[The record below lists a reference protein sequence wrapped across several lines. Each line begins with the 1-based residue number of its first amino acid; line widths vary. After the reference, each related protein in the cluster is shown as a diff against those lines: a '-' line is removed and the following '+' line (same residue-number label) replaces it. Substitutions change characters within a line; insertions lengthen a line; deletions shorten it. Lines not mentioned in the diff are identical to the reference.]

1 MQKHLIF
8 SRNVNNTAL
17 TNERIQQL
25 APAVFSDTKAHG
37 LSDRYASLNTAQLLP
52 VLADFGYFPMQAAQK
67 KSRKG
72 EAQHS
77 SHMLSFAKTYHT
89 QDIIGDV
96 RPEIILYN
104 SHDGSSSVRL
114 FAGCFRFICSNG
126 IVAGDGFQSRMYHN
140 AKAINGFED
149 MLASTVNSLPLLMER
164 IEKLRSTKLMYG
176 DAVEMARKGVQTRWK
191 MFDETIED
199 IPFGSYAT
207 EKTVRDALTVQ
218 RNEDDY
224 MDAFTVFNRI
234 QEAVVRGNA
243 FVRSLTKANTKHGD
257 TGMMRKARPIS
268 SVSEGIRVNS
278 ELWTMAEDYCGAWV
292 EETIPYGWD
301 VAETAVA

>member
-8 SRNVNNTAL
+8 SRNANNTAL
-17 TNERIQQL
+17 STERIQQL
-25 APAVFSDTKAHG
+25 APAVFSHTKAER
-37 LSDRYASLNTAQLLP
+37 LTDRYASLNTSELLP
-52 VLADFGYFPMQAAQK
+52 IMADYGYFPMQAAQK

-72 EAQHS
+72 ETQHS

-89 QDIIGDV
+89 EEVIGAV

-126 IVAGDGFQSRMYHN
+126 IVAGDGFQSRIYHN
-140 AKAINGFED
+140 VRAITGFED
-149 MLASTVNSLPLLMER
+149 MLRNTVDALPTLMER
-164 IEKLRSTKLMYG
+164 IEKLRQTKLMYSQ
-176 DAVEMARKGVQTRWK
+176 AQAMARAGVQTRWK
-191 MFDETIED
+191 MFDSSITD
-199 IPFGSYAT
+199 MPYSTDDVPFGSYST
-207 EKTVRDALTVQ
+207 EKTVRDALVVQ

-243 FVRSLTKANTKHGD
+243 FVRSVTKANATNG
-257 TGMMRKARPIS
+257 GLMRKARPVN
-268 SVSEGIRVNS
+268 SVSEGIRINS
-278 ELWTMAEDYCGAWV
+278 ELWDIADTVCQEAL
-292 EETIPYGWD
+292 ET
-301 VAETAVA
+301 V

>member
-8 SRNVNNTAL
+8 SRNANNTAL
-17 TNERIQQL
+17 STERVQQL
-25 APAVFSDTKAHG
+25 APAVFSNTKAER
-37 LSDRYASLNTAQLLP
+37 LTNRYASLNTSELLP
-52 VLADFGYFPMQAAQK
+52 IMADYGYFPMQAAQK

-72 EAQHS
+72 ETQHS

-89 QDIIGDV
+89 EEVVGAV

-126 IVAGDGFQSRMYHN
+126 IVAGDGFQSRIYHN
-140 AKAINGFED
+140 ARAITGFED
-149 MLASTVNSLPLLMER
+149 MLRNTVDALPTLMER
-164 IEKLRSTKLMYG
+164 IEKLRQVKLTYSQ
-176 DAVEMARKGVQTRWK
+176 AQAMARAGVQTRWD
-191 MFDETIED
+191 MFNTEELVKQ
-199 IPFGSYAT
+199 PNGVYAT
-207 EKTVRDALTVQ
+207 EATVRDALKVQ

-243 FVRSLTKANTKHGD
+243 FVKSLTEKNNEGI
-257 TGMMRKARPIS
+257 MRKARPIN
-268 SVSEGIRVNS
+268 SVSEGIRINS
-278 ELWTMAEDYCGAWV
+278 ELWDIADTVC
-292 EETIPYGWD
+292 EE
-301 VAETAVA
+301 ALETV

>member
-25 APAVFSDTKAHG
+25 APAVFSSTKADG
-37 LSDRYASLNTAQLLP
+37 LSERYASLNTAQLLP

-149 MLASTVNSLPLLMER
+149 MLASTVDSLPLLMER

-207 EKTVRDALTVQ
+207 EKTVRDALVVQ

-257 TGMMRKARPIS
+257 TGVMRKARPIS

-278 ELWTMAEDYCGAWV
+278 ELWAIADAYSGTAV
-292 EETIPYGWD
+292 EEVVPHGWA

>member
-8 SRNVNNTAL
+8 SRNANNTAL
-17 TNERIQQL
+17 STERVQQL
-25 APAVFSDTKAHG
+25 APAVFSSTKAER
-37 LSDRYASLNTAQLLP
+37 LTNRYASLNTSELLP
-52 VLADFGYFPMQAAQK
+52 IMADYGYFPMQAAQK

-72 EAQHS
+72 ETQHS

-89 QDIIGDV
+89 EEVVGAV

-126 IVAGDGFQSRMYHN
+126 IVAGDGFQSRIQHSVR
-140 AKAINGFED
+140 AITGFED
-149 MLASTVNSLPLLMER
+149 MLRNTVDALPTLMER
-164 IEKLRSTKLMYG
+164 IEKLRQVTLTYSQ
-176 DAVEMARKGVQTRWK
+176 AQAMARAGVQTRWD
-191 MFDETIED
+191 MFNTEELVKQ
-199 IPFGSYAT
+199 PNGVYAT
-207 EKTVRDALTVQ
+207 EATVRDALKVQ

-243 FVRSLTKANTKHGD
+243 FVKSLTEKNNEGI
-257 TGMMRKARPIS
+257 MRKARPIN
-268 SVSEGIRVNS
+268 SVSEGIRINS
-278 ELWTMAEDYCGAWV
+278 ELWDIADTVC
-292 EETIPYGWD
+292 EE
-301 VAETAVA
+301 ALETV

>member
-25 APAVFSDTKAHG
+25 APAVFSSTKADG

-149 MLASTVNSLPLLMER
+149 MLASTVDSLPLLMER

-243 FVRSLTKANTKHGD
+243 FVRSLSKANTKHGD
-257 TGMMRKARPIS
+257 TGVMRKARPIS

>member
-8 SRNVNNTAL
+8 SRNANNTAL
-17 TNERIQQL
+17 STERIQQL
-25 APAVFSDTKAHG
+25 APAVFSSTKAER
-37 LSDRYASLNTAQLLP
+37 LTNRYASLNTSELLP
-52 VLADFGYFPMQAAQK
+52 IMADYGYFPMQAAQK

-72 EAQHS
+72 ETQHS

-89 QDIIGDV
+89 EEVIGAV

-126 IVAGDGFQSRMYHN
+126 IVAGDGFQSRIYHN
-140 AKAINGFED
+140 ARAITGFED
-149 MLASTVNSLPLLMER
+149 MLRNTVDALPTLMER
-164 IEKLRSTKLMYG
+164 IEKLRQTKLLYSQ
-176 DAVEMARKGVQTRWK
+176 AQAMARAGVQTRWD
-191 MFDETIED
+191 MFNTEELVKQ
-199 IPFGSYAT
+199 PNGVYAT
-207 EKTVRDALTVQ
+207 EATVRDALKVQ

-243 FVRSLTKANTKHGD
+243 FVKSLTEKNSEGI
-257 TGMMRKARPIS
+257 MRKARPIN
-268 SVSEGIRVNS
+268 SVSEGIRINS
-278 ELWTMAEDYCGAWV
+278 ELWDIADAVC
-292 EETIPYGWD
+292 EE
-301 VAETAVA
+301 ALETV

>member
-8 SRNVNNTAL
+8 SRNANNTAL
-17 TNERIQQL
+17 STERIQQL
-25 APAVFSDTKAHG
+25 APAVFSSTKAER
-37 LSDRYASLNTAQLLP
+37 LTNRYASLNTSELLP
-52 VLADFGYFPMQAAQK
+52 IMADYGYFPMQAAQK

-72 EAQHS
+72 ETQHS

-89 QDIIGDV
+89 EEVVGAV

-126 IVAGDGFQSRMYHN
+126 IVAGDGFQSRIYHN
-140 AKAINGFED
+140 ARAITGFED
-149 MLASTVNSLPLLMER
+149 MLRNTVDALPTLMER
-164 IEKLRSTKLMYG
+164 IEKLRQVKLLYSQ
-176 DAVEMARKGVQTRWK
+176 AQAMARAGVQTRWD
-191 MFDETIED
+191 MFNTEELVKQ
-199 IPFGSYAT
+199 PNGVYAT
-207 EKTVRDALTVQ
+207 EATVRDALKVQ

-243 FVRSLTKANTKHGD
+243 FVKSLTEKNSEGI
-257 TGMMRKARPIS
+257 MRKARPIN
-268 SVSEGIRVNS
+268 SVSEGIRINS
-278 ELWTMAEDYCGAWV
+278 ELWDIADAVC
-292 EETIPYGWD
+292 EE
-301 VAETAVA
+301 ALETV

>member
-8 SRNVNNTAL
+8 SRNANNTAL

-25 APAVFSDTKAHG
+25 APAVFSSTKAHG
-37 LSDRYASLNTAQLLP
+37 LSERYASLNTAQLLP

-89 QDIIGDV
+89 EDIIGDV

-126 IVAGDGFQSRMYHN
+126 IVAGEGAAGHGDCHGRPESPSRRHN
-140 AKAINGFED
+140 ARVGCE
-149 MLASTVNSLPLLMER
+149 
-164 IEKLRSTKLMYG
+164 
-176 DAVEMARKGVQTRWK
+176 
-191 MFDETIED
+191 
-199 IPFGSYAT
+199 
-207 EKTVRDALTVQ
+207 
-218 RNEDDY
+218 
-224 MDAFTVFNRI
+224 
-234 QEAVVRGNA
+234 
-243 FVRSLTKANTKHGD
+243 NT
-257 TGMMRKARPIS
+257 
-268 SVSEGIRVNS
+268 
-278 ELWTMAEDYCGAWV
+278 
-292 EETIPYGWD
+292 
-301 VAETAVA
+301 

>member
-8 SRNVNNTAL
+8 SRNANNTAL
-17 TNERIQQL
+17 STERIQQL
-25 APAVFSDTKAHG
+25 APAVFSSTKAER
-37 LSDRYASLNTAQLLP
+37 LTNRYASLNTSELLP
-52 VLADFGYFPMQAAQK
+52 IMADYGYFPMQAAQK

-72 EAQHS
+72 ETQHS

-89 QDIIGDV
+89 EEVVGAV

-126 IVAGDGFQSRMYHN
+126 IVAGEGFQSRIYHN
-140 AKAINGFED
+140 ARAITGFED
-149 MLASTVNSLPLLMER
+149 MLRNTVDALPTLMER
-164 IEKLRSTKLMYG
+164 IEKLRQVKLLYSQ
-176 DAVEMARKGVQTRWK
+176 AQAMARAGVQTRWD
-191 MFDETIED
+191 MFNTEELVKQ
-199 IPFGSYAT
+199 PNGVYAT
-207 EKTVRDALTVQ
+207 EATVRDALKVQ

-243 FVRSLTKANTKHGD
+243 FVKSLTEKNSEGI
-257 TGMMRKARPIS
+257 MRKARPIN
-268 SVSEGIRVNS
+268 SVSEGIRINS
-278 ELWTMAEDYCGAWV
+278 ELWDIADAVC
-292 EETIPYGWD
+292 EE
-301 VAETAVA
+301 ALETV

>member
-8 SRNVNNTAL
+8 SRNANNTAL
-17 TNERIQQL
+17 STERIQQL
-25 APAVFSDTKAHG
+25 APAVFSSTKAER
-37 LSDRYASLNTAQLLP
+37 LTNRYASLNTSELLP
-52 VLADFGYFPMQAAQK
+52 IMADYGYFPMQAAQK

-72 EAQHS
+72 ETQHS

-89 QDIIGDV
+89 EEVVGAV

-126 IVAGDGFQSRMYHN
+126 IVAGDGFQSRIYHN
-140 AKAINGFED
+140 VRAITGFED
-149 MLASTVNSLPLLMER
+149 MLRNTVDALPTLMER
-164 IEKLRSTKLMYG
+164 IEKLRQVKLLYSQ
-176 DAVEMARKGVQTRWK
+176 AQAMARAGVQTRWD
-191 MFDETIED
+191 MFNTEELVKQ
-199 IPFGSYAT
+199 PNGVYAT
-207 EKTVRDALTVQ
+207 EATVRDALKVQ

-243 FVRSLTKANTKHGD
+243 FVKSLTEKNSEGI
-257 TGMMRKARPIS
+257 MRKARPIN
-268 SVSEGIRVNS
+268 SVSEGIRINS
-278 ELWTMAEDYCGAWV
+278 ELWDIADAVC
-292 EETIPYGWD
+292 EE
-301 VAETAVA
+301 ALETV